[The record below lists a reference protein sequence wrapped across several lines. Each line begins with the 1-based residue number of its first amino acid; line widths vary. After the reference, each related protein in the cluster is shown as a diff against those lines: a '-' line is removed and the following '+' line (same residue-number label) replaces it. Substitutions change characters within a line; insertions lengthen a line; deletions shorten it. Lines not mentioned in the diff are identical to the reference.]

1 MWKDSDPRDVDGR
14 DEALWD
20 TRERIDDP
28 RGRDS
33 VDPRDV
39 FHEGLDL
46 PRGRERERVFLE
58 GDTFE
63 LRGSEVRTLATI
75 GAFRVV
81 PVDELLDDRG
91 RAGDLRHGDL
101 ERLRAA
107 DLIRAVAPLD
117 RDAERQTLLVTLTD
131 RGRELL
137 ESHRTPDH
145 EPRQT
150 FYSGDVRAR
159 ELSHDAQLHAAY
171 DRVVER
177 LQESDVR
184 VHRVVLDHE
193 LKREYQ
199 SFLHERDRD
208 RPDADGRPDRDARE
222 IEQWAHEH
230 DLPFFDGHVQFP
242 DLRIEFEWPDGR
254 HDVENVEV
262 TTLHYRGAH
271 AAAKVRAGFTRY
283 RGSGGRVGARTGRK
297 GGRPFDPDVA
307 GEMLG

>member
-14 DEALWD
+14 DETLRDA
-20 TRERIDDP
+20 RERVEDS
-28 RGRDS
+28 RTRDAL
-33 VDPRDV
+33 DPRDV
-39 FHEGLDL
+39 FREGLEL
-46 PRGRERERVFLE
+46 PRGRDRERVLVAE
-58 GDTFE
+58 EAFE

-91 RAGDLRHGDL
+91 RSGDLWHGDL
-101 ERLRAA
+101 DRLRAA
-107 DLIRAVAPLD
+107 DLIRAIAPFD
-117 RDAERQTLLVTLTD
+117 RDEAPTVLVTLTD
-131 RGRELL
+131 RGRDLL
-137 ESHRTPDH
+137 ESHRMPDY

-171 DRVVER
+171 VRVAER
-177 LQESDVR
+177 LQDSDVR

-199 SFLHERDRD
+199 NFLHERDRD
-208 RPDADGRPDRDARE
+208 HSDASGRPDRDPRE
-222 IEQWAHEH
+222 IEEWARDH
-230 DLPFFDGHVQFP
+230 DLPFFDGQVHFP
-242 DLRIEFEWPDGR
+242 DVRIEFEWPDGR
-254 HDVENVEV
+254 RDAENVEV

-271 AAAKVRAGFTRY
+271 AAAKARAGFTRY
-283 RGSGGRVGARTGRK
+283 RGASGRVGARTGRK

-307 GEMLG
+307 GELLG

>member
-1 MWKDSDPRDVDGR
+1 MWKDSDPREVDGR

-20 TRERIDDP
+20 SRDRVDDP

-33 VDPRDV
+33 LDPREV
-39 FHEGLDL
+39 FREGLDL
-46 PRGRERERVFLE
+46 PRGRERERVFL
-58 GDTFE
+58 GDEAVE

-91 RAGDLRHGDL
+91 RSGDLWHGDL
-101 ERLRAA
+101 DRLRAA
-107 DLIRAVAPLD
+107 DLIRAVAPFD
-117 RDAERQTLLVTLTD
+117 RDETQTVLVTLTD

-137 ESHRTPDH
+137 ENHRTPDH

-171 DRVVER
+171 VRAADRLLEH
-177 LQESDVR
+177 DVR

-199 SFLHERDRD
+199 NFLHERDRD
-208 RPDADGRPDRDARE
+208 HSDASGRPDRDARE
-222 IEQWAHEH
+222 IEEWAHDH
-230 DLPFFDGHVQFP
+230 DLPFFDGQVHFP
-242 DLRIEFEWPDGR
+242 DVRIEFEWPDGR
-254 HDVENVEV
+254 RDVENVEV

-271 AAAKVRAGFTRY
+271 AAAKARAGFTRY
-283 RGSGGRVGARTGRK
+283 RAAAGRVGARTGRK

-307 GEMLG
+307 GELLG